1 MTPLDVGQEQPIPDL
16 GNLNDLEEGKL
27 VCYVFSQE
35 QARDVL
41 GVFSWLEEEM
51 SDSNPKSEEGIA
63 RKDMFERALK
73 LIHKR
78 IRYEDEYTAHE

>member
-1 MTPLDVGQEQPIPDL
+1 MTFGDEGHKQKIPDL
-16 GNLNDLEEGKL
+16 GNMNDLGPGKM
-27 VCYVFSQE
+27 VCYAFSQE